1 MSKPAVIFDRVS
13 KKFRRGERLD
23 TLRDVAVSF
32 VKHPFARRM
41 PPEHLAAEEFWAL
54 KDVSFEV
61 HPGEALGIIGP
72 NGAGKSTA
80 LKLLTKIL
88 KPTMGSTS
96 VHGRVG
102 ALIEIAAGFHPD
114 LTGRENLY
122 LQGAILGM
130 SRNEITAKL
139 EQVVDFS
146 GIREFID
153 TPVKRYSSGMNA
165 RLGFSIAS
173 HVDPDVLVIDE
184 VLSVGDYLFQ
194 QKCQARLE
202 EFRRSGAAIVFVSHN
217 MQAITSLCDRAL
229 LLRPNK
235 PPILAT
241 VAEVAALYASAD
253 REVVDPRL
261 TVRTFRLSE
270 RGRSGPLPATIP
282 PSTTLT
288 LDIDVEANTD
298 LPRAVIMFEVMRTDG
313 LKMFSHTP
321 IANGARPLDMS
332 RGDRLRS
339 RIHFRAN
346 LLRGTYRI
354 HLFMA
359 DAERQWADIQLVG
372 LASFVV
378 HDTTRF
384 GGCVELEPSYEFEVE
399 RPEFAASPGVLR

>member
-1 MSKPAVIFDRVS
+1 MSTPAVTFDRVW

-23 TLRDVAVSF
+23 TMRDVAVSF
-32 VKHPFARRM
+32 LKNPFAKRT
-41 PPEHLAAEEFWAL
+41 PPEQLAAQEFWAL

-72 NGAGKSTA
+72 NGAGKSTT

-88 KPTMGSTS
+88 KPTMGTCSAR
-96 VHGRVG
+96 GRVG

-130 SRNEITAKL
+130 TRREITAKL
-139 EQVVDFS
+139 EQVVEFS

-165 RLGFSIAS
+165 RLGFSIAA

-217 MQAITSLCDRAL
+217 MQAIASLCDRAL
-229 LLRPNK
+229 LLRPHK
-235 PPILAT
+235 PPILAG
-241 VAEVAALYASAD
+241 VAEVSALYAAAD
-253 REVVDPRL
+253 KEVVDPRV
-261 TVRTFRLSE
+261 TVRRFRLSH
-270 RGRSGPLPATIP
+270 RGRHAPLPAAIAPGTP
-282 PSTTLT
+282 LT
-288 LDIDVEANTD
+288 LDVDIEANTD
-298 LPRAVIMFEVMRTDG
+298 LPRCNIFFEVVRTDG
-313 LKMFSHTP
+313 LKMFNHTP
-321 IANGARPLDMS
+321 MGHGEPPMDLEAGCS
-332 RGDRLRS
+332 FTS

-346 LLRGTYRI
+346 VLRGTYRVLL
-354 HLFMA
+354 HLS
-359 DAERQWADIQLVG
+359 DAERVWPPIEIAG

-378 HDTTRF
+378 QDTTRE
-384 GGCVELEPSYEFEVE
+384 GGCAELEPSYELRVD
-399 RPEFAASPGVLR
+399 RPTLAHYNVR